1 MPDRTMRVQC
11 FLSHLILL
19 QLLCGSLSSGC
30 PQICTCNP
38 NDYILCVQRN
48 LIYMPHGLPSSTKEL
63 FLFQNNIN
71 TLKKQDFIELGQ
83 LVMLDL
89 SQNILS
95 EFPDGVF
102 KSLSSL
108 NNLDLSSNRITH
120 ISKDSFKGLLNLE
133 RLYLYNNQIRSI
145 HPAAFE
151 GLENLLELKLQ
162 GNEISVL
169 PALRL
174 PRLLHLDL
182 SFNSIPPPRLDDLQT
197 PHLESLKIAGLGLG
211 SLDEGLLKSLVNL
224 HVLDVSQNQLHEIQP
239 TLKAMAGLRNL
250 NLSGNPL
257 GSLKREDFKNLVY
270 LSELD
275 LSSLNLHGFP
285 ERFFNLFPRL
295 EQLTIAENP
304 FNCICPLAW
313 LPAWLKDAKVQLLRT
328 KDTRCHF
335 PPINSGKD
343 LAMLEHKDFGCPTT
357 TIELTSAG
365 TRSTTNKPTDPTTP
379 SGTTHAILPP
389 PPSKMPFIDS
399 DTLRPSHTTASP
411 SRIIEEPEEEEQ
423 EELMCPPSICLNGGT
438 CKFDSFGQ
446 FVCLCPPHTLG
457 HYCEVQNEA
466 RPPPPSPRIS
476 IETIAT
482 VQPKTISS
490 HHVTSTSITL
500 DLHRYIETRPQI
512 RGVRLTYRNL
522 SGPDQRPLHL
532 NVPASY
538 PEYTLRGLQSNSTY
552 SVCASPLGE
561 PIHSSIDACVEVRTA
576 NTPPPSHEPSVDKTE
591 PSSSLIPI
599 VVAVAVVMVAAIIA
613 AVVVIR
619 RRKRSKAPIEMGL
632 HETSPLELEGVKANP
647 ENGVTHPKQLDIT
660 PCPSL
665 TLNSLEYNALL
676 KQGQCPANNNL
687 GSNKPSYL

>member
-1 MPDRTMRVQC
+1 MPDTTMRLLC
-11 FLSHLILL
+11 FLSHLILF

-30 PQICTCNP
+30 PQKCTCNP

-48 LIYMPHGLPSSTKEL
+48 LVYMPRGLPSSTKTL
-63 FLFQNNIN
+63 YLFQNNIN
-71 TLKKQDFIELGQ
+71 TLQQQDFVELEQ

-95 EFPDGVF
+95 EIPDGVF
-102 KSLSSL
+102 SSLSSL
-108 NNLDLSSNRITH
+108 HNLELSSNRITH
-120 ISKDSFKGLLNLE
+120 IYKDSFKGLVNLE

-151 GLENLLELKLQ
+151 GLEKLLELKLQ
-162 GNEISVL
+162 GNQISVL

-182 SFNSIPPPRLDDLQT
+182 SYKSIPPPRPDDLQT

-224 HVLDVSQNQLHEIQP
+224 HVLDVSQNQLQEIQP

-257 GSLKREDFKNLVY
+257 GSLKQEDFENLAY

-275 LSSLNLHGFP
+275 LSSLNLQGFP
-285 ERFFNLFPRL
+285 DGFFNLFPKL
-295 EQLTIAENP
+295 EQLTVAENP
-304 FNCICPLAW
+304 FNCLCPLAW
-313 LPAWLKDAKVQLLRT
+313 FPTWLKDAKVQLLRT
-328 KDTRCHF
+328 EETRCHF
-335 PPINSGKD
+335 PPINSGKV
-343 LAMLEHKDFGCPTT
+343 LAKLEHKDFGCPTT
-357 TIELTSAG
+357 TIELTRAG
-365 TRSTTNKPTDPTTP
+365 TSSTTNKPTDPTTP
-379 SGTTHAILPP
+379 SGTTHAIPPP

-399 DTLRPSHTTASP
+399 DSLRPSHTTASP

-423 EELMCPPSICLNGGT
+423 EEVMCPSSICLNGGT
-438 CKFDSFGQ
+438 CKFDSYGQ
-446 FVCLCPPHTLG
+446 FICMCPPHTLG

-500 DLHRYIETRPQI
+500 DLHRYIETRPHI

-522 SGPDQRPLHL
+522 SGPDQRPLQL

-561 PIHSSIDACVEVRTA
+561 PVHSSIDACVEVRTA
-576 NTPPPSHEPSVDKTE
+576 GIPPSSHEPSVDKTE

-599 VVAVAVVMVAAIIA
+599 IVAVAVVMVAAIVA
-613 AVVVIR
+613 AVVVIH

-647 ENGVTHPKQLDIT
+647 ENGVTHPKQPDIT

-665 TLNSLEYNALL
+665 TLNSLEYDALL
-676 KQGQCPANNNL
+676 IQGQCPANNNL
-687 GSNKPSYL
+687 GRNKPSYV